1 MTDSRKG
8 SGNPGAPPDVGAVRN
23 AGRRRWL
30 QAGIST
36 APVVMTV
43 ASRPVL
49 AAIECRTPS
58 GFVSGFASG
67 APAGVCGGGNP
78 TYWVTH
84 RPWPSPYNPGP
95 GGGTPSRFN
104 YYFDPDLSM
113 GAGPTFVEVLGL
125 TGTLQSYIVAALLN
139 NAQLL
144 VPESILP
151 KATIMAM
158 WTQVN
163 AGGFGLG
170 IPGSGLWN
178 AAQVIAYLQS
188 TMIDLVP

>member
-8 SGNPGAPPDVGAVRN
+8 PGSAGGPPEVVAVRN
-23 AGRRRWL
+23 VGRRRWL

-67 APAGVCGGGNP
+67 APAGQCGGGNP

-95 GGGTPSRFN
+95 GGGTPSFFN
-104 YYFDPDLSM
+104 PIFEPDLTP
-113 GAGPTFVEVLGL
+113 GNPKLLDVLGM

-158 WTQVN
+158 WTQVA

-178 AAQVIAYLQS
+178 GAQVIAYLQS